1 MHRADLKRTTAGAKL
16 HYVVIDMTHGGVKIA
31 VSLAKTGKVVHAIDI
46 YNTMKSIDEKMLE
59 VYGVNVIGFEDMSNL
74 KGKVCVIAPIHLPMS
89 EDEIESYNPD
99 LKYEFLTHH
108 EIIARI
114 LDDWGKDIPK
124 IEVTGVK
131 GKTSSVFMLKE
142 ILIDENPLILSSLG
156 AILYSD
162 ENEIVLKRN
171 ISITPANIKET
182 IDLAYKVANPIC
194 KIAEGEVISENLKK
208 YSSAIFESSLGVCG
222 IGDVGLLTNIAEDYP
237 IAKSRSSAS
246 RAKAQVFRCNTVA
259 CQKECYDEYYSDIE
273 HDKANTFS
281 LSDKSANLHAKNVKY
296 SLDETT
302 VDIVYRDIKS
312 IKDNVLNGEI
322 TVKTF
327 APGPHHV
334 SNVLG
339 VVLTSLCLEIPEQKI
354 IDGLKNYKGITGRTN
369 KKTIENSIIIEEINP
384 GINTQAIKESMNMI
398 DNLDDYYVA
407 IGGDYGITCEEIDE
421 DRLAEFL
428 NTTDCRLILTGE
440 VGVSISEKI
449 TRNAEIIENYNDCY
463 AKAISDNK
471 NLLFI
476 YRSSYSNLSQ
486 R

>member
-1 MHRADLKRTTAGAKL
+1 MDLKRTTAGAKL
-16 HYVVIDMTHGGVKIA
+16 HYVVIDMTHGGVKICI
-31 VSLAKTGKVVHAIDI
+31 SLAKKGKIVHAVDI
-46 YNTMKSIDEKMLE
+46 YNTMKGIDAKMLE
-59 VYGVNVIGFEDMSNL
+59 VYGVNVIDLEDLVNL
-74 KGKVCVIAPIHLPMS
+74 KGNVCIIAPVHLPLS
-89 EDEIESYNPD
+89 EDEIKSYNQN

-108 EIIARI
+108 EAIAEI
-114 LDDWGKDIPK
+114 LDDWGCDIPK

-142 ILIDENPLILSSLG
+142 ILTDENPLILSSLG
-156 AILYSD
+156 AILYED
-162 ENEIVLKRN
+162 ENEIVLKKN

-194 KIAEGEVISENLKK
+194 KIAEGEVVSENLRK

-246 RAKAQVFRCNTVA
+246 RAKSQVFRCNTVA

-273 HDKANTFS
+273 HEKANTFS
-281 LSDKSANLHAKNVKY
+281 VSDETANLYVKSVTY
-296 SLDETT
+296 GLDETT
-302 VDIVYRDIKS
+302 VDIIYKNVKS
-312 IKDNVLNGEI
+312 VEGNVWDGEI
-322 TVKTF
+322 TVRTF

-339 VVLTSLCLEIPEQKI
+339 VVLISLCLEIPEEKI
-354 IDGLKNYKGITGRTN
+354 IKGLKNYKGIAGRTN

-384 GINTQAIKESMNMI
+384 GINTQAIKESINMI
-398 DNLDDYYVA
+398 GNLDDYYVA
-407 IGGDYGITCEEIDE
+407 VGGDYGITCEEIDE
-421 DRLAEFL
+421 ERLAEFL

-440 VGVSISEKI
+440 VGVSISQKI

-463 AKAISDNK
+463 TKAISDNK